1 MLGGSSPSPSP
12 SPSSSS
18 PGSGSLDV
26 LGQAASLLAEWAR
39 DGVDTPVE
47 EALGVFGRALDA
59 DRVYIFEH
67 QPGKRLSNTHEWCAP
82 GIEPMIGILQDL
94 PAEDFSWSDAAFRR
108 GEVLHLDVDSLPPE
122 AEGERATLEE
132 QGVRTL
138 VLAPIGRGDALR
150 GFIGVDAVRERR
162 DWSGEP
168 IAVLRWIAELL
179 DIALGQREHRQAR
192 TRAEELLRRFAD
204 QAAEA
209 IFLYD
214 AAVSRGVYANRA
226 FEALIGVDR
235 GAWLADWRGSL
246 EGIYSA
252 GDLAAIDA
260 AVELIRGGDWRR
272 LLDERGCIFR
282 GEQHLRVGGEDRWLF
297 TTMFPLLGADGAL
310 TAFGAISEDIT
321 ERRRLVAE
329 LDHARVRAEEAN
341 RAKSRFLARVSH
353 ELLNPL
359 HALLGFTEL
368 LHGIEGMPEDA
379 GVFVDHVEGAGRR
392 LSATVGDLLDLSKVE
407 SGELR
412 VVLEQVDVVGVAR
425 DAATM
430 MAGAADAAEVTIVLD
445 APERIEAWT
454 DGHRLQQILLNLVS
468 NAVKYNRPGG
478 SVAVVL
484 EGRADHVAVTVA
496 DTGRGIEPE
505 MLSRVFEP
513 FERLGAETTTTP
525 GTGLGLA
532 IVDATA
538 RVLGIDVSMA
548 STPGEGTTVR
558 LLIPVRPGGAP
569 IDA

>member
-1 MLGGSSPSPSP
+1 MLGESSTPS
-12 SPSSSS
+12 
-18 PGSGSLDV
+18 GSGSLDV

-47 EALGVFGRALDA
+47 EALGVLGRALGA

-82 GIEPMIGILQDL
+82 GIDPMIGILQDL
-94 PAEDFSWSDAAFRR
+94 PADDFSWSEAAFRR
-108 GEVLHLDVDSLPPE
+108 GEVLHLDVDELPPE
-122 AEGERATLEE
+122 AAAERATLEE
-132 QGVRTL
+132 QGILTL
-138 VLAPIGRGDALR
+138 VLAPIGRGDVLR
-150 GFIGVDAVRERR
+150 GFIGADAVRQHR

-179 DIALGQREHRQAR
+179 DIALGQREHRRAR
-192 TRAEELLRRFAD
+192 SRAEELLRRFAD
-204 QAAEA
+204 QASEA

-214 AAVSRGVYANRA
+214 ATVSRGVYANPA
-226 FEALIGVDR
+226 FETVTGVARSD
-235 GAWLADWRGSL
+235 WLADWRRSL
-246 EGIYSA
+246 TGTFSPD
-252 GDLAAIDA
+252 DLAAIDA
-260 AVELIRGGDWRR
+260 AADLVRAGAWRS

-282 GEQHLRVGGEDRWLF
+282 GEQHLRVHGEDRWLF
-297 TTMFPLLGADGAL
+297 TTMFPVVGTDDEPVG
-310 TAFGAISEDIT
+310 FGAMSEDIT

-359 HALLGFTEL
+359 HAMLGFTEL
-368 LHGIEGMPEDA
+368 LRDMEGMPREA
-379 GVFVDHVEGAGRR
+379 ATFVEHVDGAGRR

-412 VVLEQVDVVGVAR
+412 VVLDQVDVVGLAKE
-425 DAATM
+425 AANM
-430 MAGAADAAEVTIVLD
+430 MAGAADVASVSIVLD
-445 APERIEAWT
+445 VPERCDVRS
-454 DGHRLQQILLNLVS
+454 DGLRLQQILLNLVS

-478 SVAVVL
+478 SVAVVV
-484 EGRADHVAVTVA
+484 EGHADHVAVTVA
-496 DTGRGIEPE
+496 DTGRGIDPE
-505 MLSRVFEP
+505 RLSSVFDP

-538 RVLGIDVSMA
+538 RVLGIEVGIE
-548 STPGEGTTVR
+548 STPGQGTTVR
-558 LLIPVRPGGAP
+558 LRVPVPSSGAP
-569 IDA
+569 IEA

>member
-1 MLGGSSPSPSP
+1 MLGESSTAH
-12 SPSSSS
+12 
-18 PGSGSLDV
+18 GSGSLDV

-47 EALGVFGRALDA
+47 EALGVLGRALDA

-82 GIEPMIGILQDL
+82 GIDSMIDILQDL
-94 PAEDFSWSDAAFRR
+94 PADDFSWSEAAFRR
-108 GEVLHLDVDSLPPE
+108 GEVLHLDVATLPPE
-122 AEGERATLEE
+122 AEAERASLEE
-132 QGVRTL
+132 QGIQTL

-150 GFIGVDAVRERR
+150 GFVGADAVRVRR

-168 IAVLRWIAELL
+168 LAVLRWIAELI
-179 DIALGQREHRQAR
+179 DVALGQREHRRAR
-192 TRAEELLRRFAD
+192 TRAEELIRRFAD
-204 QAAEA
+204 QASEA

-214 AAVSRGVYANRA
+214 ATVTRGVYANPA
-226 FEALIGVDR
+226 FEALTGVARSD
-235 GAWLADWRGSL
+235 WLADWRRSL
-246 EGIYSA
+246 IGTFSA
-252 GDLAAIDA
+252 DDLAAIDA
-260 AVELIRGGDWRR
+260 AVALVRAGEWRS

-282 GEQHLRVGGEDRWLF
+282 GEQHLRVHGEDRWLF
-297 TTMFPLLGADGAL
+297 TTMFPVLGSDDAPAG
-310 TAFGAISEDIT
+310 FGAISEDIT

-359 HALLGFTEL
+359 HAMLGFTEL
-368 LHGIEGMPEDA
+368 LRGLGGMPQEA
-379 GVFVDHVEGAGRR
+379 AVFVDHVEGAGRR

-412 VVLEQVDVVGVAR
+412 VVFEPVDVVGLASEVA
-425 DAATM
+425 AM
-430 MAGAADAAEVTIVLD
+430 MVGAADAAGVSILLD
-445 APERIEAWT
+445 LPERVDAWT

-478 SVAVVL
+478 SVAVVV
-484 EGRADHVAVTVA
+484 EGRVDHVAVTVA
-496 DTGRGIEPE
+496 DTGQGIDPDR
-505 MLSRVFEP
+505 LTSVFEP

-538 RVLGIDVSMA
+538 RVLGIDVGIE
-548 STPGEGTTVR
+548 STPGQGTTVR
-558 LLIPVRPGGAP
+558 LRLPVPPVGAP
-569 IDA
+569 VDA